1 MIDPMQ
7 PDTTVFIVDDD
18 RDLRETLADMLECN
32 GFSVETFASGMEF
45 LNRQPPP
52 RRGCVLADF
61 RMPTMTGLDLQGQLN
76 EAGINLPVIMM
87 TGYADVPVAVA
98 AMKAGAIDFLEKPVA
113 SADPLT
119 CVRRAIEH
127 DDKLHDERMRENAAI
142 ARVTRLTPREREV
155 LAELVNGRSNKMIA
169 YELEIS
175 QRTVE
180 VHRARVMRKM
190 EADSLS
196 QLVRMAILA
205 GVAPVA
211 A

>member
-1 MIDPMQ
+1 MPH
-7 PDTTVFIVDDD
+7 DTIVFIVDDD
-18 RDLRETLADMLECN
+18 RDLRETLADMLERN
-32 GFSVETFASGMEF
+32 GFSVETFASGVEL
-45 LNRQPPP
+45 LNRRPPP
-52 RRGCVLADF
+52 RRGCVILDF
-61 RMPTMTGLDLQGQLN
+61 RMPTMTGLDLQGQLS

-113 SADPLT
+113 STDLLA

-127 DDKLHDERMRENAAI
+127 DDKVHGERMQEEAAV
-142 ARVTRLTPREREV
+142 ARVTRLTPRERQV

-169 YELEIS
+169 YELAIS

-190 EADSLS
+190 EADSVS

-205 GVAPVA
+205 GVTPVA

>member
-1 MIDPMQ
+1 MIDQ
-7 PDTTVFIVDDD
+7 TQNDIIVFIVDDD
-18 RDLRETLADMLECN
+18 RDLRDTLADLLKRN
-32 GFSVETFASGMEF
+32 GFSVETFASGMEL

-52 RRGCVLADF
+52 RRGCVLSDF
-61 RMPTMTGLDLQGQLN
+61 RMPTMTGLELQGQLS
-76 EAGINLPVIMM
+76 EAGIYLPVIMM

-98 AMKAGAIDFLEKPVA
+98 AMKAGAVDFLEKPVA
-113 SADPLT
+113 SVELLA
-119 CVRRAIEH
+119 CVERAIEE
-127 DDKLHDERMRENAAI
+127 DDKLHSERMREKAAI

-169 YELEIS
+169 FELAIS

-196 QLVRMAILA
+196 QLVRTAILA
-205 GVAPVA
+205 GVAPIA